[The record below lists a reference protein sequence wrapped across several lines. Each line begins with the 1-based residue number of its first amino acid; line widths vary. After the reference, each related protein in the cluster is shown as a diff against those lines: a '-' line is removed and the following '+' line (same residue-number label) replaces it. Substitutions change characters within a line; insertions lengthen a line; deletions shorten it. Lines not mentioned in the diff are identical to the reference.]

1 VDSGSSNQ
9 MASFPELDG
18 SMTGS
23 VKFDDG
29 SKVVI

>member
-1 VDSGSSNQ
+1 